1 MSKFLKIFLPAGAGT
16 ASMLAMAYVLA
27 DQLVVDLPAP
37 IREAVAVQPA
47 MADEAPAAPEAA
59 AEVTLAMAAE
69 PAAPSQPGG
78 YGLGRAALPEEVHA
92 WDHDVRPDGL
102 GLPEGSGDV
111 LTGEE
116 VFVEKC
122 ASCHG
127 DFGEAV
133 GRWPVLAGGQGTLTN
148 KDPVKTIGSYWP
160 YLSTVF
166 DYVQAAMPFPEP
178 TTLTPDET
186 YAITAYLLYVND
198 LVDEDFVLSKE
209 NFLEVEMPN
218 AGGFKEDDRIET
230 EFPLFTQAVCMENC
244 KETVEI
250 TMHASNLDVTPG
262 DDSDNVV
269 PAAAEEPAPA
279 AAEEPA
285 ATTEEAAAEPAAEPA
300 AAEMAA
306 VDPALVEAGAAVF
319 RKCQSC
325 HQVGEG
331 AVNRTGPELNGIL
344 GRVIGS
350 VDGFRYS
357 ATFAD
362 AMAAGQVWDADNLS
376 AFLENPRGSMP
387 GTKMSFAGLRNAD
400 DRAAVIAYLQS
411 MSAN

>member
-102 GLPEGSGDV
+102 GLPDGSGDV

-133 GRWPVLAGGQGTLTN
+133 GRWRDLIEDG
-148 KDPVKTIGSYWP
+148 
-160 YLSTVF
+160 
-166 DYVQAAMPFPEP
+166 
-178 TTLTPDET
+178 ET
-186 YAITAYLLYVND
+186 
-198 LVDEDFVLSKE
+198 
-209 NFLEVEMPN
+209 
-218 AGGFKEDDRIET
+218 R
-230 EFPLFTQAVCMENC
+230 
-244 KETVEI
+244 
-250 TMHASNLDVTPG
+250 AS
-262 DDSDNVV
+262 
-269 PAAAEEPAPA
+269 
-279 AAEEPA
+279 
-285 ATTEEAAAEPAAEPA
+285 
-300 AAEMAA
+300 
-306 VDPALVEAGAAVF
+306 ALV
-319 RKCQSC
+319 
-325 HQVGEG
+325 
-331 AVNRTGPELNGIL
+331 
-344 GRVIGS
+344 
-350 VDGFRYS
+350 
-357 ATFAD
+357 
-362 AMAAGQVWDADNLS
+362 
-376 AFLENPRGSMP
+376 
-387 GTKMSFAGLRNAD
+387 
-400 DRAAVIAYLQS
+400 
-411 MSAN
+411 